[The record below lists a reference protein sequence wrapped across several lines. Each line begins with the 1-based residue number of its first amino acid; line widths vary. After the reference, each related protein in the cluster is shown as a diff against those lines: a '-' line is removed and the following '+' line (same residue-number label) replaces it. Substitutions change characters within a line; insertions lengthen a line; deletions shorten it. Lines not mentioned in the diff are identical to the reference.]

1 MKYQR
6 QRLREIFKRRNV
18 PFEKLMEIRTT
29 YNTSLSRILR
39 PALVDRDDGWSDE
52 DIMEVMVKSFD
63 IITEWSIALGLA
75 SYIAVLHYQELV
87 DADNPSDADL
97 DLAINENRVRTLLQD
112 IISGKH
118 TEDPK
123 PGRELRDIVK
133 KKLGHAGEELSIP
146 LDVVGNVANTIVV
159 SNRRFISENFYI
171 YLRQCIDQYIERRS
185 LMLENISERRLIVNV
200 ILRSFAEET
209 VTNADQAKNWIN
221 GELSKLKQ
229 DVDMFTHELVHHA
242 VDVYYQ
248 FAKRPKSTVDK
259 LRQLRHLRKTV

>member
-97 DLAINENRVRTLLQD
+97 DLAFNENRLRT
-112 IISGKH
+112 
-118 TEDPK
+118 
-123 PGRELRDIVK
+123 
-133 KKLGHAGEELSIP
+133 
-146 LDVVGNVANTIVV
+146 
-159 SNRRFISENFYI
+159 
-171 YLRQCIDQYIERRS
+171 
-185 LMLENISERRLIVNV
+185 
-200 ILRSFAEET
+200 
-209 VTNADQAKNWIN
+209 
-221 GELSKLKQ
+221 
-229 DVDMFTHELVHHA
+229 
-242 VDVYYQ
+242 
-248 FAKRPKSTVDK
+248 
-259 LRQLRHLRKTV
+259 